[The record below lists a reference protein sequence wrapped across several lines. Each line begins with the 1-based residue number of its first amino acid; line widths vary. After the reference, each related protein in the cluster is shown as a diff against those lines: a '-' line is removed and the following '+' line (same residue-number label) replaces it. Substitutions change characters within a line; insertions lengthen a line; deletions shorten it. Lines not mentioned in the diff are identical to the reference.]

1 MRLHC
6 EFSTPVA
13 RTDLDDYIRHLE
25 IGVGCYDEDALN
37 EYVVGKLA
45 VDQIMWM
52 NALVDGVSL
61 HSETQEE
68 LVVYRQEYGDHG
80 LWVRPQQMFL
90 ETVTV
95 DGKTVPRFQY
105 LGGQA

>member
-25 IGVGCYDEDALN
+25 ISVGCYDEDALH

-61 HSETQEE
+61 FAIFASDSQGFHE
-68 LVVYRQEYGDHG
+68 LHTTLAKGK
-80 LWVRPQQMFL
+80 QQLIPPF
-90 ETVTV
+90 
-95 DGKTVPRFQY
+95 KTNN
-105 LGGQA
+105 LTTHITLLC